1 MKTDRQRLILK
12 LVSANRVHNQEEL
25 QGLLEDCGVNVTQ
38 ATLSRDV
45 NELDLVKYR
54 AEDGSLCYRKKQA
67 DSGVTPSNTA
77 DGIVSVEFSG
87 NLAVVKTHP
96 GFASVIAS
104 AIDRNAVKGI
114 AGTIAGDDAI
124 LLVLRMPVD
133 QDALLDSLDGAF
145 PGIHGKIL

>member
-12 LVSANRVHNQEEL
+12 IVAANRVHNQEEL
-25 QGLLEDCGVNVTQ
+25 QILLEECGVSVTQ

-54 AEDGSLCYRKKQA
+54 ADDGSLCYRKKQA
-67 DSGVTPSNTA
+67 DSGSTPSNTA
-77 DGIVSVEFSG
+77 DGIVSLEFSG

-104 AIDRNAVKGI
+104 VLDRNGVKGI
-114 AGTIAGDDAI
+114 AGTIAGDDTI
-124 LLVLRMPVD
+124 LLVLRQPVD
-133 QDALLDSLDGAF
+133 QDALLDNIDNVF

>member
-1 MKTDRQRLILK
+1 MKTERHKLILK
-12 LVSANRVHNQEEL
+12 LVAAKRVHNQEEL
-25 QGLLEDCGVNVTQ
+25 QKLLEECGVSVTQ

-54 AEDGSLCYRKKQA
+54 AEDGSLCYRKKQS
-67 DSGVTPSNTA
+67 DSGSTPSNTA
-77 DGIVSVEFSG
+77 DGIVSIEFSG

-104 AIDRNAVKGI
+104 VLDRSAVDGI

-133 QDALLDSLDGAF
+133 QDKLLDSIDNAF